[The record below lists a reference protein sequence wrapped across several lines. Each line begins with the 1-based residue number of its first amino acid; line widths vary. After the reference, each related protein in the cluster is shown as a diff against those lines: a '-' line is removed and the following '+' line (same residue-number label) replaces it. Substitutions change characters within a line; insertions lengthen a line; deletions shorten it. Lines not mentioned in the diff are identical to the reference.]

1 MFRFCCCIRYFFTWF
16 SWFFFVFFLLLMRRK
31 YLQKAPLTYTF
42 QNQKF
47 TQPSLSVPKCFI
59 LYIFNFSSI
68 ILLALWISLSFF
80 IYRVIIF
87 FVEKKPVCSMRLKR
101 KKKWSDKEM
110 EKYRYI
116 VMLSVSYMKLVTC
129 PTSLWLSYSLFI
141 ESTEWTW
148 KN

>member
-1 MFRFCCCIRYFFTWF
+1 MFRFFGCCIRYFFTWF
-16 SWFFFVFFLLLMRRK
+16 SCFFFLLLMRRK
-31 YLQKAPLTYTF
+31 YLQKAFLTYTF

-59 LYIFNFSSI
+59 LYIFNFGSI
-68 ILLALWISLSFF
+68 ILLALWIYLSFF
-80 IYRVIIF
+80 HLPCYNFF